1 MELGYARVSTSTQD
15 LARQIDALT
24 KAGIDPANIYVDKKS
39 GATTEHPGL
48 LALLAYARTGDV
60 IVVHTLDRI
69 ARTVFLPPCGRH
81 FTELRIETA
90 RVPPH
95 VAAAGIGRVP
105 LSDTGGCGQWSA
117 GHHSPSPRWGFLACL
132 TEGSLFG
139 VVLYL
144 LLGVASTLGLLIG
157 LHEVAASA
165 ADTDHL
171 VATAPDE
178 PNSATS
184 ITSEQLCED
193 RGLRSSGANA
203 DPRPRPRSLSNP

>member
-1 MELGYARVSTSTQD
+1 MSTSTQD

-144 LLGVASTLGLLIG
+144 LLGVASTLGFSSGCTRSRHPRPTPTIWSPPRPTSQI
-157 LHEVAASA
+157 AQPRSRAS
-165 ADTDHL
+165 
-171 VATAPDE
+171 
-178 PNSATS
+178 NSARIAVSARRVRTR
-184 ITSEQLCED
+184 TLARD
-193 RGLRSSGANA
+193 RGR
-203 DPRPRPRSLSNP
+203 